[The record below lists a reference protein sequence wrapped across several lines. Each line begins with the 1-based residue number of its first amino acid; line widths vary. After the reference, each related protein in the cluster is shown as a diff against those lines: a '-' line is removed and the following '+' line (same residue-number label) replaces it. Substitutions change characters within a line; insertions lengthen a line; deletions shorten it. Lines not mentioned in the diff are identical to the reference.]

1 MTYPQ
6 PIILIGAARSGT
18 KLLRDLIA
26 THPAASSVPY
36 DVNYIWR
43 LGNEELPHDELPV
56 ARLTSLLREQL
67 RRKVA
72 QAASGKTPYFVEKTV
87 GNCLRV
93 PFVYAVFPEARIVHL
108 VRDGLDVVESVYRQW
123 LAPPDWSYL
132 VHKALSYPLL
142 DAFGYARGY
151 AAGLLLKVI
160 RPQVR
165 GQQVWGPH
173 YDGIDQDVAQRT
185 LVEVCAIQW
194 ARCVALATV
203 ALAQLPP
210 NQVLA
215 VRYEHFVH
223 DPLTHLEQI
232 AAFAGFD
239 PRPYHSIDLTMVTPT
254 HIGNG
259 ARQLNA
265 AQYSQIEPHI
275 AQATTLLEDLCPI

>member
-26 THPAASSVPY
+26 THPAVSSVPY
-36 DVNYIWR
+36 DINYIWR

-56 ARLTSLLREQL
+56 TCLTPGLQTRL

-72 QAASGKTPYFVEKTV
+72 HAAGGKTPYFVEKTV

-108 VRDGLDVVESVYRQW
+108 VRDGFDVVESVYRQW
-123 LAPPDWSYL
+123 LAPPDWSY
-132 VHKALSYPLL
+132 VIRKALSYPLL

-151 AAGLLLKVI
+151 AVGLLWKVL
-160 RPQVR
+160 RPQAR
-165 GQQVWGPH
+165 RQQVWGPH
-173 YDGIDQDVAQRT
+173 YDGIDQDVVRRT
-185 LVEVCAIQW
+185 LMEVCAIQW
-194 ARCVALATV
+194 ARCITLATV
-203 ALAQLPP
+203 ALVRLPP
-210 NQVLA
+210 DQALT
-215 VRYEHFVH
+215 VRYEHFVR
-223 DPLTHLEQI
+223 DPLAHLEQI

-239 PRPYHSIDLTMVTPT
+239 PRPYRSIDLSMVTPA

-259 ARQLNA
+259 IRRLNA
-265 AQYSQIEPHI
+265 IQYSQVEPHI
-275 AQATTLLEDLCPI
+275 AQATRLLEEVCP